1 MLHPVTSPAPRWAAS
16 IADTGTGAY
25 VHIPFCDRICPYC
38 DFAVVRTRQQAIER
52 YCAALQTEIE
62 RAAKPAGGIA
72 TVYFGGGTPSALP
85 AARIESLMERLCARF
100 AIDPGTIEVTLEANP
115 SRGLSDLDRWR
126 DAGINR
132 LSVGVQSFDDVELH
146 RLGRDHSAAQATA
159 FLDAARAAGF
169 ENVSLDLIAGAP
181 GQTRSSFEASLHAAV
196 ASPVTHVSV
205 YGLTIETGTPYA
217 SWYARNPLD
226 FPDEEL
232 VADQLETADA
242 ILNDAGFA
250 HYEISNFALPGYES
264 AHNIGYWRQRDCL
277 AFGMSAAGY
286 ESGLRYAN
294 QRDFE
299 GYCAAMETGRPVR
312 AYEERLSIER
322 RIGEASMLALR
333 TDEGIVDADFARR
346 FGIDS
351 ASVFRAARKKCS
363 AAGLLEDDGARARLT
378 GRGRL
383 LANSVCAEFL
393 SPDLSRN
400 EPT

>member
-1 MLHPVTSPAPRWAAS
+1 MLHTVTSPGPRRAAS
-16 IADTGTGAY
+16 ITDSGTGVY

-38 DFAVVRTRQQAIER
+38 DFAVVRTREQAVER
-52 YCAALQTEIE
+52 YCAALQTEID
-62 RAAKPAGGIA
+62 RATRPAGGIA
-72 TVYFGGGTPSALP
+72 TLYFGGGTPSALP
-85 AARIESLMERLCARF
+85 AGRIADLIDQFRAKL
-100 AIDPGTIEVTLEANP
+100 AIETGSIEITLEANP
-115 SRGLSDLDRWR
+115 SRGLSELDRWR
-126 DAGINR
+126 EAGINR

-146 RLGRDHSAAQATA
+146 RLGRDHSAAQAIE
-159 FLDAARAAGF
+159 FLNAARAAGF
-169 ENVSLDLIAGAP
+169 GNVSLDLIAGAP
-181 GQTRSSFEASLHAAV
+181 GQTRSSFEASLNAAI
-196 ASPVTHVSV
+196 ACPVTHVSV

-217 SWYARNPLD
+217 SWFARDPMD

-232 VADQLETADA
+232 VADLLETADS
-242 ILNDAGFA
+242 ILTDAGFA

-294 QRDFE
+294 QRDFDS
-299 GYCAAMETGRPVR
+299 YCSAIETGGPVR
-312 AYEERLSIER
+312 AYEERLPIER
-322 RIGEASMLALR
+322 RIGEAAMLALR
-333 TDEGIVDADFARR
+333 TDEGIVDEDFARR

-351 ASVFRAARKKCS
+351 SAVFRAARKKCS